1 MTGLVTVLTS
11 FPFVRTTFMVM
22 IAQTAVAT
30 LLSGLFMGWEL
41 FLWGLSFPLRFKLLV
56 WP

>member
-1 MTGLVTVLTS
+1 MTGLVTVVTF
-11 FPFVRTTFMVM
+11 FPFERRAFMVM

-41 FLWGLSFPLRFKLLV
+41 FLWRLSFPLRFKLLV